1 MEGAVLAYGIAQRF
15 ADYLVAGRAAH
26 VAQDELIGRTRYRF
40 AHSGGREAFSEGGG
54 GGFGGLF
61 RRGCKNGLTELVNPV
76 VFGGAEAG
84 GSLQEF
90 LFFEQFGQELPRRNS
105 LAPAPWG

>member
-1 MEGAVLAYGIAQRF
+1 
-15 ADYLVAGRAAH
+15 
-26 VAQDELIGRTRYRF
+26 LIGRERYRF

-84 GSLQEF
+84 GSLQD
-90 LFFEQFGQELPRRNS
+90 
-105 LAPAPWG
+105 LAMCKDGASAIMV